1 MCFSVNRT
9 FSGVSQEH
17 WSNVAILRY
26 GTIVQYS
33 VFHVS
38 CIISLV
44 SFFQLEIIISNLL
57 YYHLKNKDRSPKGRT
72 IFRISNICLSRKKNC
87 STLKIS

>member
-38 CIISLV
+38 CIIECE
-44 SFFQLEIIISNLL
+44 FQADVLFAN
-57 YYHLKNKDRSPKGRT
+57 
-72 IFRISNICLSRKKNC
+72 
-87 STLKIS
+87 